1 MIPDTPLQTLPEPQ
15 EIDIG
20 LPGAHLAGALMVPD
34 DAKGIVL
41 FAHGSGSSRHSP
53 RNRYVAEIL
62 QRARLGTLLMDLLTR
77 EEDAIDQY
85 TRQYRFD
92 IARLANRLIGAIDWL
107 STQSATRNLPLGL
120 FGASTGAA
128 AALQAAGARPTL
140 VRAVVS
146 RGGRP
151 DLAGDALEHVRAPT
165 LLIVGANDTPVIP
178 LNESAR
184 MRLRAPS
191 QLMLVPGASHL
202 FEEPGTLAEASGLAR
217 DWFLRHLASDRPND
231 VTRTTKE

>member
-1 MIPDTPLQTLPEPQ
+1 MTPDTPLQTLPEPH
-15 EIDIG
+15 EIDID
-20 LPGAHLAGALMVPD
+20 LSGAHLAGALTVPD

-128 AALQAAGARPTL
+128 AALQAAAARPAL

-178 LNESAR
+178 LTESAR
-184 MRLRAPS
+184 MRLRVLS
-191 QLMLVPGASHL
+191 KLVLVPGASHL
-202 FEEPGTLAEASGLAR
+202 FEEPGTRAEASGLAR
-217 DWFLRHLASDRPND
+217 DWFLRHLASDRRND